1 MFEKEY
7 YGKDAEV
14 TMTKSE
20 LESMLVKME
29 EYR

>member
-14 TMTKSE
+14 TMMKSE